1 MLIIFGFNLY
11 SITIKILLMR
21 LAESFLGTLIIIV
34 ILFSLQTHLAS
45 CKKETVTDTL
55 RIKDT
60 VTITDTLR
68 IVDSV
73 NCSCYD
79 LTDGLVAYYNFNNGN
94 LQDSSGNGN
103 NIVFNNAI
111 KTTDRFGKPNNAYL
125 FNGTSSYM
133 KVANSTSLNPKGAI
147 TLMGIVKM
155 NDFYTGAC
163 HANQIFQK
171 GTVDQD
177 QGVYSL
183 RVAYNTSDCYANID
197 TSKEIAFG
205 FYGDYGSSVS
215 AADQSN
221 FVNTNTW
228 MTIVYTYDGQQA
240 KIYINGELKNTV
252 SGTAIFN
259 PNSSDLFIG
268 RAESS
273 QYPYWWNGTID
284 EVRIYNKALCEGA
297 VKQLSSLNN

>member
-1 MLIIFGFNLY
+1 MKIEGSLLSILIIFTVF
-11 SITIKILLMR
+11 
-21 LAESFLGTLIIIV
+21 
-34 ILFSLQTHLAS
+34 FSLQTHLSS
-45 CKKETVTDTL
+45 CQKEPLKDTL
-55 RIKDT
+55 YIKDTITIKDT
-60 VTITDTLR
+60 VR
-68 IVDSV
+68 IVDSI

-103 NIVFNNAI
+103 NIIFNNAI

-133 KVANSTSLNPKGAI
+133 RVSNSVSLNPKGAI

-155 NDFYTGAC
+155 NDFYNGTC

-171 GTVDQD
+171 GTIDQN

-183 RVAYNTSDCYANID
+183 RVAYNSSDCYANLD

-205 FYGDYGSSVS
+205 FYGDYGYS
-215 AADQSN
+215 ASASDQTN
-221 FVNTNTW
+221 FVKTNSW
-228 MTIVYTYDGQQA
+228 MTLVYTFDGQQS
-240 KIYINGELKNTV
+240 KFYINGQLKSTV
-252 SGTAIFN
+252 NGSAIFN